1 VHSSRAALRPV
12 IVLVC
17 IVMVTVACAR
27 GGDPAADGTPTSAPA
42 TSPPTTGRGSAPR
55 RPNIVRILTD
65 DQDMSSVPIMKKTQA
80 LLAARGVTYS
90 NAVVSLSLCCPSRA
104 TLLTGQYAHN
114 HHVWDNGGQT
124 GGYAHFD
131 DAGNSLAPWLHAA
144 GYRTAHVGKYMN
156 GYSKADVAQVPAG
169 WDDWFNVVDEARESY
184 PYFGYTISDN
194 GVGHKYGDADTD
206 YITDVFANRAIADL
220 KKIDRTGQPFF
231 LDYWPTAP
239 HSGNGRVPSN
249 HLGPVPPPSYE
260 NANPDVQ
267 APRTANFLPAD
278 AANQIPTG
286 LLHYAGVYRSAVGGA
301 AAFPALIDAS
311 YRDYLNSLLSV
322 DDSVERI
329 VNELDAAG
337 QLDNTV
343 IIFMSDNGLMWG
355 NHGLASM
362 KWEPYEESLRVPL
375 IITGPG
381 FPAGVTT
388 DRTVANID
396 IVPTM
401 LQIAGVASGRTMDGS
416 SLVPGASQDVDGT
429 HDKDRG
435 ILIESNMYD
444 PAQPMQFA
452 GYNVPRFKGVRTA
465 GFQYTEWADGTIEL
479 FDLRADPTEMHNLAP
494 DPAHAGDRAKLAA
507 GLEKLDSCAGR
518 DCNVD
523 IPGLT
528 GR

>member
-1 VHSSRAALRPV
+1 MHSSRAASKPV
-12 IVLVC
+12 IALVS
-17 IVMVTVACAR
+17 IVMVTVACA
-27 GGDPAADGTPTSAPA
+27 GSLDPAAEDTPRSAPA
-42 TSPPTTGRGSAPR
+42 TSPSATGRASGPH

-65 DQDMSSVPIMKKTQA
+65 DQDMSSLPIMKKTQA
-80 LLAARGVTYS
+80 LLTARGVTYS

-131 DAGNSLAPWLHAA
+131 DAGNSLAPWLHNA
-144 GYRTAHVGKYMN
+144 GYQTAHVGKYMN
-156 GYSKADVAQVPAG
+156 AYSKADVAQVPAG

-194 GVGHKYGDADTD
+194 GIGHKYGNADAD
-206 YITDVFANRAIADL
+206 YITDVFADRAIADL
-220 KKIDRTGQPFF
+220 QKIDRTGTPFF

-239 HSGNGRVPSN
+239 HSGNGRIPSN
-249 HLGPVPPPSYE
+249 HLGPVPPPEYE
-260 NANPDVQ
+260 DANPGVQ
-267 APRTANFLPAD
+267 APRTANFLPPD
-278 AANQIPTG
+278 AANQIPKG
-286 LLHYAGVYRSAVGGA
+286 LLNYAGVYRSAAGGA

-329 VNELDAAG
+329 VNELEASG

-355 NHGLASM
+355 NHGLAAM
-362 KWEPYEESLRVPL
+362 KWEPYEESLHVPL

-401 LQIAGVASGRTMDGS
+401 LQIAGATAGRTMDGT
-416 SLVPGASQDVDGT
+416 SLVPDIGGSVDAT

-444 PAQPMQFA
+444 PGQPLQFR
-452 GYNVPRFKGVRTA
+452 GYHVPRFKGVRTA

-479 FDLRADPTEMHNLAP
+479 FDLRADPAEMHNLAQE
-494 DPAHAGDRAKLAA
+494 PAHADDRARLAA
-507 GLEKLDSCAGR
+507 GLVKLDSCAGIGCR
-518 DCNVD
+518 VD
-523 IPGLT
+523 IHGLT
-528 GR
+528 GT